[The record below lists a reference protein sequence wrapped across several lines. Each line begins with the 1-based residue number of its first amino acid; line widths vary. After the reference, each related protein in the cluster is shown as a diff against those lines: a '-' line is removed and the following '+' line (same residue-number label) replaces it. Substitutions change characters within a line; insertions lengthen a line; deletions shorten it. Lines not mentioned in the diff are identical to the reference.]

1 MKIIWISSYPKS
13 GNTWVRSIVA
23 SLLYT
28 AKGIFNFDLLKL
40 ITQFEKK
47 TNYEFIQ
54 KLSDNDYKKFNKD
67 LACISKYW
75 IEAQKKLLT
84 QRS

>member
-1 MKIIWISSYPKS
+1 MKIIWITSYPKS

-28 AKGIFNFDLLKL
+28 AEGIFNFDLFKL
-40 ITQFEKK
+40 INQFDKK

-54 KLSDNDYKKFNKD
+54 TLSDNDYKKFNKD
-67 LACISKYW
+67 LACIS
-75 IEAQKKLLT
+75 
-84 QRS
+84 